1 MKLLN
6 KTLVIAWK
14 DILSETRARE
24 IISSVLVFAILVI
37 VIFNFAFSGSQ
48 QEMLSLA
55 PGILWV
61 TFSFAGVLS
70 LNRAFIQEKEEN
82 CLEGLMVCP
91 VSREAIYL
99 GKMLSSLFFMLFI
112 EAVVLPV
119 FGLLFNVNVITLP
132 IITLTL
138 LTTIGFVAI
147 GTLFSALAVN
157 TRAREMVLPILFFP
171 IVAPIIIAAVSAS
184 ELTLSGAAWSELSSW
199 IGIIAAF
206 DVIFL
211 TASYL
216 TFAFIVEE

>member
-6 KTLVIAWK
+6 KTLIIAWK

-24 IISSVLVFAILVI
+24 IISSVLVFAVLVI

-171 IVAPIIIAAVSAS
+171 IVAPIIIAAVNAA
-184 ELTLSGAAWSELSSW
+184 ELKLSGAAGGDLGSW
-199 IGIIAAF
+199 LGLIAAF

-216 TFAFIVEE
+216 TFTFIVEE